1 MIRKL
6 LATTA
11 LATMVASGAYA
22 QNATTPAPASPPA
35 AESAAPAAPVVRS
48 DGSLVS
54 NVIGEDVYNG
64 SGDDAENIGE
74 VSDIVFDKD
83 GKAQS
88 LIIGVGGFLGVG
100 SKNVAMEFSKL
111 KWTEKNGDRWLV
123 ADTSKDALTALPAF
137 DDRPYEPA
145 PAPAADG
152 GTAMAP
158 SASGTTPAAPAAPAT
173 DTAQKAPADT
183 KAAPADATPVQ
194 PADGALA
201 SNIMGEDVYNGT
213 GDDAENIGDVK
224 DIVLSKDGA
233 AESLVIG
240 VGGFLGL
247 GTKNVA
253 FDYGK
258 AEWAEKD
265 GDRWLVVSATK
276 EELQGLPDFDRKA
289 YDPAP
294 AAAAAGEPTAPS
306 ATAPATATNEATPPA
321 ASDGAAAPAPMAAAP
336 AEPKADAD
344 SADKT
349 ETAAIDRSTLTEMP
363 ADKISADTLIGTNVY
378 GADDADIGEISDI
391 VLSADNKVDAV
402 IMDVGG
408 FLGIG
413 SKSVAVG
420 MDNLKFMSDKDGN
433 NYLYTNLTK
442 EQLDKQVAYDKGS
455 YAEKRDE
462 QRLIVQ

>member
-1 MIRKL
+1 MLRKL

-22 QNATTPAPASPPA
+22 QSATTPATATPPA
-35 AESAAPAAPVVRS
+35 AESATPAAPVVKA
-48 DGSLVS
+48 DGSLMS
-54 NVIGEDVYNG
+54 NIIGESVYNG
-64 SGDDAENIGE
+64 TADDAENIGSITD
-74 VSDIVFDKD
+74 VVFDKD

-88 LIIGVGGFLGVG
+88 FVIGVGGFLGVG
-100 SKNVAMEFSKL
+100 AKNVAFEYDKL
-111 KWTEKNGDRWLV
+111 KWNEKNGDRWLV
-123 ADTSKDALTALPAF
+123 AETSKDALTALPAF
-137 DDRPYEPA
+137 DEKPYEPA
-145 PAPAADG
+145 PAPAPATDS
-152 GTAMAP
+152 TAMAP
-158 SASGTTPAAPAAPAT
+158 SASGTAPAAPAAPA
-173 DTAQKAPADT
+173 DTA
-183 KAAPADATPVQ
+183 AAPVK

-201 SNIMGEDVYNGT
+201 TNIMGEDVYNGT
-213 GDDAENIGDVK
+213 ADDAAKIGDVK
-224 DIVLSKDGA
+224 DIVLSQDGK

-253 FDYGK
+253 FDYSKG
-258 AEWAEKD
+258 EWTEKN
-265 GDRWLVVSATK
+265 GDRWLVINATK
-276 EELQGLPDFDRKA
+276 EELQGLPDFDRKQ

-294 AAAAAGEPTAPS
+294 AAAAGEPTAPS
-306 ATAPATATNEATPPA
+306 ATAPAATATNEATAPA

-336 AEPKADAD
+336 DESKAGAEAT
-344 SADKT
+344 DKT

-363 ADKISADTLIGTNVY
+363 ADKISADNLMGTTVY
-378 GADDADIGEISDI
+378 GANDAKVGEIGDV

-402 IMDVGG
+402 VIDVGG

-413 SKSVAVG
+413 SKPVAVG

-433 NYLYTNLTK
+433 NYLYTSFTK
-442 EQLDKQVAYDKGS
+442 EQLEGQVAYDKGS